1 MRAWK
6 ENGQRSCVTSM
17 EDGDFFG
24 AEQSHIMAKAGNVKI
39 TLHQADGNTKVCVI
53 PRVKS
58 WFRFMLLRHSLCT
71 VKRIEQK

>member
-6 ENGQRSCVTSM
+6 ENGQRSCVNSM

-53 PRVKS
+53 
-58 WFRFMLLRHSLCT
+58 
-71 VKRIEQK
+71 RI

>member
-58 WFRFMLLRHSLCT
+58 WYRSMYSEVSIIRP
-71 VKRIEQK
+71 

>member
-39 TLHQADGNTKVCVI
+39 TLHQADGNTKVCIISPV
-53 PRVKS
+53 PS
-58 WFRFMLLRHSLCT
+58 TDQALPSCFYFR
-71 VKRIEQK
+71 IA